1 MLPLLGKEREDGRK
15 VNPIK
20 KVRLRA
26 LLRNCDYAIAGKVI
40 KQQYYDSNKNT
51 EINRMIDQFMANPG
65 FEEALKLIDYNDM
78 MVFYFTESCKDG
90 LYLRKSGHEPERI
103 ASPQGQAQATANI
116 VNEMSAS
123 FAAAIEEAAISLDEP
138 FAALRELKSN
148 ETAEE
153 MKLQNTGNWKLP
165 KALSR
170 AEQIEKDAATI
181 KSEPYPQVNNITV
194 QTENAVAITIDVEA
208 EVEEVVEKNS
218 YTVEVTE
225 EQIAHEPVSPP
236 PTASAPTMPIVPTV
250 TRPKFDN
257 VIATLQLDIHTMSK
271 DLEVYRRQLA
281 FSPGNDKKLKEWIRS
296 LEAAIH
302 EFSQAID
309 HLEGDT

>member
-1 MLPLLGKEREDGRK
+1 

-20 KVRLRA
+20 KVRLKA

-40 KQQYYDSNKNT
+40 KQQYYDSNKGT
-51 EINRMIDQFMANPG
+51 EINRLIDQFMANPG

-90 LYLRKSGHEPERI
+90 LYLRKSGHEPART
-103 ASPQGQAQATANI
+103 ASPQGQAQATANK
-116 VNEMSAS
+116 VKEMSAS

-138 FAALRELKSN
+138 FAALRELKSS
-148 ETAEE
+148 ETAEDQ
-153 MKLQNTGNWKLP
+153 MKLQTTGNWKLP

-181 KSEPYPQVNNITV
+181 KSEPYPQVNSITV
-194 QTENAVAITIDVEA
+194 QTENEVAITIDVDAEA
-208 EVEEVVEKNS
+208 EGVVEENRS
-218 YTVEVTE
+218 TVEVTE
-225 EQIAHEPVSPP
+225 EQLAHEQVSPTP
-236 PTASAPTMPIVPTV
+236 PVTPVKPIVPTV
-250 TRPKFDN
+250 RRPKFDN

-271 DLEVYRRQLA
+271 DLEDYRRQLA
-281 FSPGNDKKLKEWIRS
+281 FFPDNDKQLKDWIRS
-296 LEAAIH
+296 LEAAIR

-309 HLEGDT
+309 LLEGDT